1 MDTSNNYLWT
11 YPGTVDSI
19 LEGYQVTWDWALGIV
34 GVTGI
39 FLVGR
44 KTIWGWLVLLL
55 NECLWIAY
63 ALITDQYGFMA
74 MAIAYGIVYIKSY
87 FGWRREDRL
96 SKAIKKLSKDKTF
109 TKTKGDKIYVDDYQ
123 ILTEL

>member
-1 MDTSNNYLWT
+1 M
-11 YPGTVDSI
+11 
-19 LEGYQVTWDWALGIV
+19 TWDWVLGIV

-63 ALITDQYGFMA
+63 AVITDQYGFMV
-74 MAIAYGIVYIKSY
+74 MAIAYGIIYIKSY
-87 FGWRREDRL
+87 FGWRREDRISRPIKRLYKKNESYNDNL
-96 SKAIKKLSKDKTF
+96 SDIYYNKPFDEDKY
-109 TKTKGDKIYVDDYQ
+109 K